1 MKVQITHA
9 AIYTPDLER
18 LKDFYIKFFNAKSNE
33 KYENSKGFSSY
44 FLTFDSDVRLE
55 IMSHTLLEVRE
66 VLEKVNG
73 ISHIAFSVGTKDDVI
88 ALTKRITDDGYTLYS
103 PCRQTGDGYYESCIS
118 DPDGNRIEITE

>member
-1 MKVQITHA
+1 MKVVITHA

-18 LKDFYIKFFNAKSNE
+18 LKDFYIKYFGAKSNK
-33 KYENSKGFSSY
+33 KYENSNGFSSY
-44 FLTFDSDVRLE
+44 FLSFDSDVRLE

-73 ISHIAFSVGTKDDVI
+73 ISHIAFSVGTKEDVVS
-88 ALTKRITDDGYTLYS
+88 LTNRLTDDGYRLYS
-103 PCRQTGDGYYESCIS
+103 PCRMTGDGYYESCIA